1 MTHSKPR
8 GLAVLA
14 ASLFA
19 AGALAPAAN
28 AARLL
33 DIGGQAIP
41 NTGNPQ
47 AQQVSG
53 PNVVT
58 KLGTPSTPGDDN
70 PSALAALGSPGDPET
85 DLVGALD
92 SMGAAAAVNDR
103 GKAASARQLALD
115 ILEGNAIGGKAYS
128 GMPLL
133 NWNSPAKIKSVPAGG
148 NVVVREVRWDEH
160 ALSDTWL
167 LSFDDPNQP
176 YTITFRIAELGTTFG
191 SALTPAPLLSQGGN
205 VIGGESQVLTPL
217 APPPL
222 AMGTTTSNRFTPN
235 GGNEFTRLAV
245 QDVTVAMPP
254 PGVTDEVLEPDLKP
268 GSETLFTL
276 QRTNA
281 DHINAARAAFGFSST
296 TPSAAE
302 KLAAIDKLA
311 DVSPEKELWGDLRQL
326 RPDAPGFLDAAG
338 VVAGGDRSLVGA
350 MRTRSSPAAGVARD
364 VAADVNVDFLN
375 NETYLFRGNG
385 PLPTPGNGNN
395 LRVATTNADGFTHHL
410 VGLALTNASPAGSIG
425 WGQFSWQPVSSTSI
439 ASGASGSVN
448 VPLPSGTFAVWLGDP
463 DSGDQ
468 AGGLCGIPANG
479 NTDQA
484 SLSCPIAFKPVG
496 PAPSGAR
503 VRVPD
508 QGQLVGGSTLLGNQ
522 VRVGARPGC
531 AKLDWLTRTGTHAR
545 VGLLNQTRSTVL
557 KCLGRPSGAA
567 KRRGDERWR
576 YGKHLIVHLI
586 NRRVTS
592 FSLRT
597 NHYVAKNQLGVGST
611 LTRIRKALGRTLLD
625 RRTRVYRA
633 VTPGFTAKR
642 KRYADVR
649 VHYSKKGQHK
659 VTRIDAKLVTRKTLD
674 SIGRRLAA
682 RTR

>member
-1 MTHSKPR
+1 MTNLNPR
-8 GLAVLA
+8 GLAALA
-14 ASLFA
+14 TSLFA
-19 AGALAPAAN
+19 FGALAPVAS
-28 AARLL
+28 ARLDDL
-33 DIGGQAIP
+33 GGQPIP

-47 AQQVSG
+47 AQLVGG
-53 PNVVT
+53 PSVVQ
-58 KLGTPSTPGDDN
+58 KLGTPATPGDDN
-70 PSALAALGSPGDPET
+70 PNALAALGSPGDPEA
-85 DLVGALD
+85 DLVAALD
-92 SMGAAAAVNDR
+92 SMGAAAAANNR
-103 GKAASARQLALD
+103 SAAASARTLAIN
-115 ILEGNAIGGKAYS
+115 ILEGNPIGGKAYS

-133 NWNSPAKIKSVPAGG
+133 NWNSPAKIKNVPAGG

-191 SALTPAPLLSQGGN
+191 SALTPAPLLSQNGN
-205 VIGGESQVLTPL
+205 VVGGETQVLTPL

-222 AMGTTTSNRFTPN
+222 FMGTTTTNRFTPN

-276 QRTNA
+276 QRTSG
-281 DHINAARAAFGFSST
+281 DHLNAARAAFGFSST
-296 TPSAAE
+296 SPSAAE
-302 KLAAIDKLA
+302 KTAAINKLA
-311 DVSPEKELWGDLRQL
+311 DVAPEKELWSDLREL
-326 RPDAPGFLDAAG
+326 RPDAPGFLNAAG

-350 MRTRSSPAAGVARD
+350 MRTRSSPAAGVAHD
-364 VAADVNVDFLN
+364 PAADVNVDFVN

-395 LRVATTNADGFTHHL
+395 LRVATSNADGFSHHL
-410 VGLALTNASPAGSIG
+410 VGLALTNATPPGRIG
-425 WGQFSWQPVSSTSI
+425 WGEFSWQPVSSTSV
-439 ASGASGSVN
+439 APGASGSVN
-448 VPLPSGTFAVWLGDP
+448 VPLPAGTFAVWLGDP

-468 AGGLCGIPANG
+468 AGGLCGIPADG

-496 PAPSGAR
+496 PAPSGGH

-508 QGQLVGGSTLLGNQ
+508 QGQLAGGSTLIGNT

-531 AKLDWLTRTGTHAR
+531 SKLDWLTRSGRRAR
-545 VGLLNQTRSTVL
+545 VGLLNQRRSVVL
-557 KCLGRPSGAA
+557 RCLGRPSGAA

-576 YGKHLIVHLI
+576 YGKHLVIHLV
-586 NRRVTS
+586 NQRVRS

-597 NHYVAKNQLGVGST
+597 NHYVAKNKLGVGTT
-611 LTRIRKALGRTLLD
+611 LARIRKALGRTLLD
-625 RRTRVYRA
+625 RRAKVYRA
-633 VTPGFTAKR
+633 VTPGFSA

-649 VHYSKKGQHK
+649 VHYSKKGKHK